1 MTDPVTAVA
10 ERSAA
15 ATPAATPASP
25 TLARVLAGEL
35 CSGCGLCAGIS
46 RGRIE
51 LETVAPGYTRPRQ
64 VKPIDAATERTI
76 GEACPGSRVAPWT
89 GDRAAGRPWADAPHV
104 DPYWGPYRS
113 CETGH
118 ALDQEV
124 RFVGSSGGVA
134 SALLIAAIESG
145 VVDAALHVAADPAQP
160 TRNVLHWSTSRAEVL
175 AGAGSRYAASSP
187 LAEIDAALDSG
198 RRFVFVGKPC
208 DVSALRQLALT
219 DPRVDAQVPLK
230 IAFFCGGLPS
240 HAGADRIVRAMGL
253 DPAEVARFRYRGHGW
268 PGTARADTHDGRSGE
283 MSYANSWGGHLSKE
297 VQFRCKICPD
307 AVGGVA
313 DVAVAD
319 AWYEDETGYPS
330 FAEQEGRSLVMAR
343 TAAGA
348 AAVAA
353 ARAAGAI
360 VTSPLPV
367 GDIVKMQ
374 GSQANRKRL
383 VIPRLAACAILLQ
396 PRPDVRGLKT
406 VAAMRLGT
414 VGNALRNF
422 IGTARRI
429 ILGRR

>member
-1 MTDPVTAVA
+1 MADPLPAVA
-10 ERSAA
+10 DRPATAASASR
-15 ATPAATPASP
+15 PSSP

-46 RGRIE
+46 HGRIA

-64 VKPIDAATERTI
+64 SAALDAATERTI
-76 GEACPGSRVAPWT
+76 ARACPGATVAPWV
-89 GDRAAGRPWADAPHV
+89 GPRARGRAWSDAPQV
-104 DPYWGPYRS
+104 DPYWGPFHS

-118 ALDQEV
+118 ATDEEV

-134 SALLIAAIESG
+134 SALLIGAIESG
-145 VVDAALHVAADPAQP
+145 AVDAALHVAADPARP
-160 TRNVLHWSTSRAEVL
+160 TRNVLHWSTTREEVL

-187 LAEIDAALDSG
+187 LAEIDAALASG
-198 RRFVFVGKPC
+198 RRFAFVGKPC

-253 DPAEVARFRYRGHGW
+253 DPAQLARFRYRGHGW
-268 PGTARADTHDGRSGE
+268 PGTARADLADGTHGE
-283 MSYANSWGGHLSKE
+283 MSYADSWGGHLSKE

-319 AWYEDETGYPS
+319 AWYEDASGYPS
-330 FAEQEGRSLVMAR
+330 FAEQDGRSLVMAR
-343 TAAGA
+343 TPAGVAAL
-348 AAVAA
+348 AA

-360 VTSPLPV
+360 VTAPLPV
-367 GDIVKMQ
+367 GEIVRMQ

-383 VIPRLAACAILLQ
+383 VIPRLAACALLFQ
-396 PRPDVRGLKT
+396 PRPDVRGLAT
-406 VAAMRLGT
+406 GAAMRRGTLGT
-414 VGNALRNF
+414 ALRNLV
-422 IGTARRI
+422 GTARRI